1 MLKIKWQK
9 RICILHLQSFKNK
22 NRLKDHRALVNRMKE
37 EFGSLGR
44 ASKFYNVHWHTFN
57 RLCQPPEIK
66 KKLVKDVWVDIKT
79 FYNREN
85 ISQPLPSIQCNG
97 QCYLTK
103 TLEESYALYR
113 EDSMKMSKKCVSFL
127 TFCCL

>member
-1 MLKIKWQK
+1 MAK
-9 RICILHLQSFKNK
+9 RISILQLQSFKNK

-37 EFGSLGR
+37 FGGLRR
-44 ASKFYNVHWHTFN
+44 ASKFYNVYWCTFN

-85 ISQPLPSIQCNG
+85 ISQPLPSI
-97 QCYLTK
+97 
-103 TLEESYALYR
+103 
-113 EDSMKMSKKCVSFL
+113 
-127 TFCCL
+127 